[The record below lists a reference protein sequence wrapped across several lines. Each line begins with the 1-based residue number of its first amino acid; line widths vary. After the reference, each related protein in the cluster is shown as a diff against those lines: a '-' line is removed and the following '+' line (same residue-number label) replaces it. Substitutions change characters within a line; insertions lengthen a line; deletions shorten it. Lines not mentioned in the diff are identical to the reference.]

1 MRGCKLGRV
10 GWECACG
17 HLIVSYSTAVL
28 PLVFV
33 VLCAG
38 SENNRCFVFE
48 KSFGKPLLEYKFNTS
63 RSLLV

>member
-1 MRGCKLGRV
+1 MRVCKLGRV
-10 GWECACG
+10 GWECVCG
-17 HLIVSYSTAVL
+17 HLNVSYSTAVL
-28 PLVFV
+28 APCV
-33 VLCAG
+33 VLYAG